1 MVLAKRRGCPHKRA
15 VNTPANHSMRHLWS
29 TEVGQF
35 RVVSLLEGLS
45 YLLLLGIAVPVK
57 YLAHDPSLVRL
68 MGRVHGALFVLFVL
82 ALVRAATAA
91 SWSARQWGT
100 AAIASVVPGGAFWLE
115 RKLRSEEP
123 A

>member
-1 MVLAKRRGCPHKRA
+1 M
-15 VNTPANHSMRHLWS
+15 SHLWT

-68 MGRVHGALFVLFVL
+68 MGRVHGGLFVLFVL
-82 ALVRAATAA
+82 ALARAAAAAPWNARQIATAA
-91 SWSARQWGT
+91 V
-100 AAIASVVPGGAFWLE
+100 ASFVPGGAFWLE
-115 RKLRSEEP
+115 RKLRSEESR
-123 A
+123 